1 MSEKEKIEVR
11 FRKLGR
17 EKAFGLAWCDQ
28 RVIEVDESAHK
39 GDEMKLL
46 DTICHEVLHIANPR
60 LAESTVLKLAAELAP
75 ALYTTGYRRIHINE
89 TTTSSDTENPTKTEP
104 TVTPEIGR

>member
-1 MSEKEKIEVR
+1 MSEKGKIEVR

-75 ALYTTGYRRIHINE
+75 VLYNIGYRRIHINE
-89 TTTSSDTENPTKTEP
+89 TTTKDDPENPTKAEP
-104 TVTPEIGR
+104 SIAPEAGR